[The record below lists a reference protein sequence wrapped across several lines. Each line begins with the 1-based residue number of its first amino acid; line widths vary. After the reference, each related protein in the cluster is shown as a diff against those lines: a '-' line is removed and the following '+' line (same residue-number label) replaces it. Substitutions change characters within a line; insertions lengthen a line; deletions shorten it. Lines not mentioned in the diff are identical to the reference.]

1 MKLLYLDMGL
11 IMKKNTLTVLILS
24 ALALGQSLT
33 VQAHATTQLNVW
45 EDIKKSVG
53 IQDAI
58 KDFEKE
64 NDVKVNVQEMPFAQQ
79 LEKLRLD
86 GPAGIGPDV
95 LVIPND
101 QVGGA
106 VVQGLLT
113 PLNLDKEQVDAFTP
127 ASINAFRMDN
137 ALYGV
142 PKAVE
147 TLVLIYNKDLIDK
160 PLDSLQAWL
169 DYSKTQR
176 AENKYGLLAK
186 FDQIYYSW
194 GAIGPMGGYLFGKND
209 KGGYNPTDIGL
220 SQPGAVA
227 AVTFLKKFYSEGVF
241 PSGILGDN
249 GLNAID
255 SLFTEKK
262 AAAVINGPWAFQP
275 YEAAG
280 INYGVAPL
288 PALPDGKPMSS
299 FLGVKGY
306 VVSTWSK
313 DKAMAQ
319 KFIEFINQPKY
330 VKIRYIS
337 TREIPA
343 QKAMIDDPMI
353 KNDEKASAV
362 AVQAARA
369 TAMPGIPE
377 MGEVWGPANAALEL
391 SLTGKQEPK
400 AALDGAAKQIHMQV
414 EAMQASNQ

>member
-1 MKLLYLDMGL
+1 
-11 IMKKNTLTVLILS
+11 MKKNILAALILS
-24 ALALGQSLT
+24 GLAVGQIMSLS
-33 VQAHATTQLNVW
+33 AHAAQQLNVW

-53 IQDAI
+53 IKDAI
-58 KDFEKE
+58 SDFEKQY
-64 NDVKVNVQEMPFAQQ
+64 NVKVNVQEMPYAQQ

-101 QVGGA
+101 QLGGA
-106 VVQGLLT
+106 VVQGLLA
-113 PLNLDKEQVDAFTP
+113 PLDVEKTKMDGFTP
-127 ASINAFRMDN
+127 AAVKAFRMDN
-137 ALYGV
+137 TLYGV

-147 TLVLIYNKDLIDK
+147 TLVLIYNKDLIEH
-160 PLDSLQAWL
+160 PLSNLQEWY
-169 DYSKTQR
+169 DFSKKQR
-176 AENKYGLLAK
+176 EQDKYGLLAK

-194 GAIGPMGGYLFGKND
+194 GVIAPMGGYIFGDNG
-209 KGGYNPTDIGL
+209 KGGLNPQDVGL
-220 SQPGAVA
+220 NKPGVVE
-227 AVTFLKKFYSEGVF
+227 AVTFLKKFYADGVF
-241 PSGILGDN
+241 PAGIIGDN

-288 PALPDGKPMSS
+288 PNLPDGKPMGS

-313 DKAMAQ
+313 DKQLAQ
-319 KFIEFINQPKY
+319 RFIEFINQPQY
-330 VKIRYIS
+330 VKARYIA
-337 TREIPA
+337 TREIPPLT
-343 QKAMIDDPMI
+343 AMMNDPLI
-353 KNDEKASAV
+353 KNDEKANAV
-362 AVQAARA
+362 AVQSTRAA
-369 TAMPGIPE
+369 AMPGIPE

-391 SLTGKQEPK
+391 SLTGKQAPK
-400 AALDGAAKQIHMQV
+400 DALDNAEKQINMQI

>member
-1 MKLLYLDMGL
+1 
-11 IMKKNTLTVLILS
+11 MKKNTLAALILTT
-24 ALALGQSLT
+24 LAAGQLASL
-33 VQAHATTQLNVW
+33 QAHAAGQLNVW
-45 EDIKKSVG
+45 EDIKKSAG
-53 IQDAI
+53 IKTAVS
-58 KDFEKE
+58 DFEKQY
-64 NDVKVNVQEMPFAQQ
+64 NVKVNLQEMPYAQQ

-101 QVGGA
+101 QLGGA
-106 VVQGLLT
+106 VVQGLLS
-113 PLNLDKEQVDAFTP
+113 PLSVDQAKQDAFTP

-137 ALYGV
+137 ALYGI

-176 AENKYGLLAK
+176 EQNKYGLLFA
-186 FDQIYYSW
+186 
-194 GAIGPMGGYLFGKND
+194 KND
-209 KGGYNPTDIGL
+209 SGGFNPQQVGL
-220 SQPGAVA
+220 NTPGAVE
-227 AVTFLKKFYSEGVF
+227 AVTFLKKFYAEKVF
-241 PSGILGDN
+241 PAGILGDN

-288 PALPDGKPMSS
+288 PTLPDGKPMSS

-313 DKAMAQ
+313 DKALAQ
-319 KFIEFINQPKY
+319 QFIEFINQPQY
-330 VKIRYIS
+330 VKARYVA
-337 TREIPA
+337 TGEIPPL
-343 QKAMIDDPMI
+343 KAMIDDPVI
-353 KNDEKASAV
+353 KNDQKASAV
-362 AVQAARA
+362 AIQSARA
-369 TAMPGIPE
+369 VAMPGIPE

-391 SLTGKQEPK
+391 SLTGKQAPQ
-400 AALDGAAKQIHMQV
+400 AALDNAVKQITMQI
-414 EAMQASNQ
+414 EAMQANNQ

>member
-1 MKLLYLDMGL
+1 
-11 IMKKNTLTVLILS
+11 MKKNTLAALILTT
-24 ALALGQSLT
+24 LAAGQLVSL
-33 VQAHATTQLNVW
+33 QAHAAGQLNVW
-45 EDIKKSVG
+45 EDIKKSDG
-53 IQDAI
+53 IKAAVN
-58 KDFEKE
+58 DFEKQF
-64 NDVKVNVQEMPFAQQ
+64 NVKVKVQEMQYAQK

-86 GPAGIGPDV
+86 GQDGIGMEE
-95 LVIPND
+95 LVIYND
-101 QVGGA
+101 QLGGA
-106 VVQGLLT
+106 VVQGLLS
-113 PLNLDKEQVDAFTP
+113 PLTLDQAKQEAFTP
-127 ASINAFRMDN
+127 ASINAFHMDN
-137 ALYGV
+137 VLYGV

-160 PLDSLQAWL
+160 PLDSLQAWF
-169 DYSKTQR
+169 DYSKKQR
-176 AENKYGLLAK
+176 EEGKYGLLAK

-194 GAIGPMGGYLFGKND
+194 GAIGPMGGYIFGKND
-209 KGGYNPTDIGL
+209 KGGFNPQDVGL
-220 SQPGAVA
+220 NKPGAVE
-227 AVTFLKKFYSEGVF
+227 AVTFLKKFYTDKVF
-241 PSGILGDN
+241 PAGILGDN

-280 INYGVAPL
+280 IHYGVAPL
-288 PALPDGKPMSS
+288 PTLPDGKPMSS

-313 DKAMAQ
+313 DKALAQ
-319 KFIEFINQPKY
+319 QFIEFINQPQY
-330 VKIRYIS
+330 VKARYVA
-337 TREIPA
+337 TGEIPPL
-343 QKAMIDDPMI
+343 KAMIDDPLI

-362 AVQAARA
+362 AVQSARA

-400 AALDGAAKQIHMQV
+400 AALDNAEKQIKMQI

>member
-1 MKLLYLDMGL
+1 
-11 IMKKNTLTVLILS
+11 MKKNTIAALVLTTLAAGQLI
-24 ALALGQSLT
+24 SL
-33 VQAHATTQLNVW
+33 QAHAATQLNVW
-45 EDIKKSVG
+45 EDIKKSAG
-53 IQDAI
+53 IKDAI
-58 KDFEKE
+58 ADFEKQY
-64 NDVKVNVQEMPFAQQ
+64 DVKVNVQEMPYAQQ

-101 QVGGA
+101 QLGGA
-106 VVQGLLT
+106 VVQGLLS
-113 PLNLDKEQVDAFTP
+113 PLKLDQKQIDEFTP

-160 PLDSLQAWL
+160 PLASLPEWY

-176 AENKYGLLAK
+176 AQNKYGLLAK

-194 GAIGPMGGYLFGKND
+194 GAIGPMGGYIFGDNG
-209 KGGYNPTDIGL
+209 KGGYNAEDVGL
-220 SQPGAVA
+220 NKPGAVE
-227 AVTFLKKFYSEGVF
+227 AVTYLKKFYADGVF
-241 PSGILGDN
+241 PAGIIGDN

-288 PALPDGKPMSS
+288 PNLPDGKPMSS

-313 DKAMAQ
+313 DKEMAQ
-319 KFIEFINQPKY
+319 KFIAFINQPQY
-330 VKIRYIS
+330 VKTRYIA
-337 TREIPA
+337 TREIPP
-343 QKAMIDDPMI
+343 QKAMIDDPII

-377 MGEVWGPANAALEL
+377 MGEVGGPANAALEL

-400 AALDGAAKQIHMQV
+400 AALDNAEKQVKMQI

>member
-1 MKLLYLDMGL
+1 
-11 IMKKNTLTVLILS
+11 MKKNRLS
-24 ALALGQSLT
+24 ALILCTLATGSLLSL
-33 VQAHATTQLNVW
+33 QAHAAQQLNVW
-45 EDIKKSVG
+45 EDIKKSAG
-53 IQDAI
+53 IKDAI
-58 KDFEKE
+58 AAFEKQY
-64 NDVKVNVQEMPFAQQ
+64 DVKVNVQEMPYAQQ

-101 QVGGA
+101 QLGGA
-106 VVQGLLT
+106 VVQGLLA
-113 PLNLDKEQVDAFTP
+113 PLNLEGMATEQYTP
-127 ASINAFRMDN
+127 ASINAFKMDN

-147 TLVLIYNKDLIDK
+147 TLVLIYNKERVDK
-160 PLDSLQAWL
+160 PFATLQEWY
-169 DYSKTQR
+169 DFSKQQR
-176 AENKYGLLAK
+176 AKNQYGLLAK

-194 GAIGPMGGYLFGKND
+194 GAIEPMGGYLFGKND
-209 KGGYNPTDIGL
+209 KGGYNTADIGL
-220 SQPGAVA
+220 NKPGAVD
-227 AVTFLKKFYSEGVF
+227 AVTYLKKFYADDIF
-241 PSGILGDN
+241 PAGILGDN

-280 INYGVAPL
+280 VNYGVAPL
-288 PALPDGKPMSS
+288 PTLPDGKPMSS

-306 VVSTWSK
+306 VVSTWSQ
-313 DKAMAQ
+313 DKALAQ
-319 KFIEFINQPKY
+319 KFIAFINQPQY
-330 VKIRYIS
+330 VKTRYIA
-337 TREIPA
+337 TREIPPLT
-343 QKAMIDDPMI
+343 AMIDDPVI

-369 TAMPGIPE
+369 SAMPGIPE

-391 SLTGKQEPK
+391 SLTGKQAPK
-400 AALDGAAKQIHMQV
+400 AALDGAEKQVQMQI

>member
-1 MKLLYLDMGL
+1 
-11 IMKKNTLTVLILS
+11 MKKNILAALILS
-24 ALALGQSLT
+24 AIAT
-33 VQAHATTQLNVW
+33 VQVHAAQQLNVW
-45 EDIKKSVG
+45 EDIKKSSG
-53 IQDAI
+53 IKDAVS
-58 KDFEKE
+58 DFEKQY
-64 NDVKVNVQEMPFAQQ
+64 DVKVNVQEMPYAQQ

-101 QVGGA
+101 QLGGA

-113 PLNLDKEQVDAFTP
+113 PLNMAAGATEQYTP
-127 ASINAFRMDN
+127 ASINAFKMDN
-137 ALYGV
+137 VLYGV

-160 PLDSLQAWL
+160 PLDSLQAWY
-169 DYSKTQR
+169 DFSKQQR
-176 AENKYGLLAK
+176 AKDQYGLLAK

-194 GAIGPMGGYLFGKND
+194 GAIEPMGGYIFGKND
-209 KGGYNPTDIGL
+209 KGGYNPQDVGL
-220 SQPGAVA
+220 NKPGAVE
-227 AVTFLKKFYSEGVF
+227 AVTFLKKFYADNVF
-241 PSGILGDN
+241 PAGIIGDN

-275 YEAAG
+275 YEASG

-288 PALPDGKPMSS
+288 PTLPDGKPMSS

-313 DKAMAQ
+313 DKALAQ
-319 KFIEFINQPKY
+319 KFIEFINQPQY
-330 VKIRYIS
+330 VKTRYVA
-337 TREIPA
+337 TREIPPLT
-343 QKAMIDDPMI
+343 AMIDDPLI

-369 TAMPGIPE
+369 SAMPGIPE

-391 SLTGKQEPK
+391 SLTSKQDPK
-400 AALDGAAKQIHMQV
+400 AALDGAEKQVQMQI

>member
-1 MKLLYLDMGL
+1 
-11 IMKKNTLTVLILS
+11 MKKRTLTALILS
-24 ALALGQSLT
+24 ALAAGQLISLS
-33 VQAHATTQLNVW
+33 AHAATKQLNVW

-53 IQDAI
+53 IQDAV
-58 KDFEKE
+58 KDFEQKY
-64 NDVKVNVQEMPFAQQ
+64 DVKVNVQEMPYAQQ

-101 QVGGA
+101 QLGGA

-113 PLNLDKEQVDAFTP
+113 PLNLDKEKVDAFTP
-127 ASINAFRMDN
+127 ASINAFRLDN
-137 ALYGV
+137 TLYGV

-147 TLVLIYNKDLIDK
+147 TLVLIYNKDLLDK
-160 PLDSLQAWL
+160 PLQSLPEWL
-169 DYSKTQR
+169 DYSKKQR
-176 AENKYGLLAK
+176 EQNKYGLLAK

-209 KGGYNPTDIGL
+209 KGGFNPKDIGL
-220 SQPGAVA
+220 NKPGAVE

-280 INYGVAPL
+280 VNYGVAPL
-288 PALPDGKPMSS
+288 PNLPDGKPMSS

-313 DKAMAQ
+313 DKQLAQ
-319 KFIEFINQPKY
+319 QFLEFINQPQY
-330 VKIRYIS
+330 VKTRYIA

-391 SLTGKQEPK
+391 SLTGKQEPQ
-400 AALDGAAKQIHMQV
+400 AALDAATKQIHMQV

>member
-1 MKLLYLDMGL
+1 
-11 IMKKNTLTVLILS
+11 MKKRTLTALILS
-24 ALALGQSLT
+24 ALAAGQLVSLS
-33 VQAHATTQLNVW
+33 AHAATKQLNVW

-53 IQDAI
+53 IQDAV
-58 KDFEKE
+58 KDFEQKY
-64 NDVKVNVQEMPFAQQ
+64 DVKVNVQEMPYAQQ

-101 QVGGA
+101 QLGGA
-106 VVQGLLT
+106 VVQGLLA
-113 PLNLDKEQVDAFTP
+113 PLNLDKEKVDAFTP
-127 ASINAFRMDN
+127 ASINAFRLDN
-137 ALYGV
+137 TLYGV

-160 PLDSLQAWL
+160 PLQSLPEWL
-169 DYSKTQR
+169 DYSKKQR
-176 AENKYGLLAK
+176 EQNKYGLLAK

-209 KGGYNPTDIGL
+209 KGGFNPKDIGL
-220 SQPGAVA
+220 NKPGAVE

-280 INYGVAPL
+280 VNYGVVPL
-288 PALPDGKPMSS
+288 PNLPDGKPMSS

-313 DKAMAQ
+313 DKQLAHQ
-319 KFIEFINQPKY
+319 FLEFINQPQY
-330 VKIRYIS
+330 VKTRYIA

-391 SLTGKQEPK
+391 SLTGKQEPQ
-400 AALDGAAKQIHMQV
+400 AALDAATKQIHMQV

>member
-1 MKLLYLDMGL
+1 
-11 IMKKNTLTVLILS
+11 MKKNILAALILS
-24 ALALGQSLT
+24 TLAIGQ
-33 VQAHATTQLNVW
+33 VQAAGQLNVW
-45 EDIKKSVG
+45 EDIKKSAG
-53 IQDAI
+53 IKDAI
-58 KDFEKE
+58 SDFEKQY
-64 NDVKVNVQEMPFAQQ
+64 NVKVNVQEMPYAQQ

-101 QVGGA
+101 QLGGA

-113 PLNLDKEQVDAFTP
+113 PLDLSAEKADAFTP
-127 ASINAFRMDN
+127 SSINAFRMDN
-137 ALYGV
+137 VLYGV

-160 PLDSLQAWL
+160 PLDSLQAWY

-194 GAIGPMGGYLFGKND
+194 GVIGPMGGYIFGKND
-209 KGGYNPTDIGL
+209 KGGFNPLDVGINK
-220 SQPGAVA
+220 PGAVE
-227 AVTFLKKFYSEGVF
+227 AVTFLKKFYADGVF
-241 PSGILGDN
+241 PTGIIGDN

-280 INYGVAPL
+280 INYGVVPL
-288 PALPDGKPMSS
+288 PNLPDGKPMSS

-313 DKAMAQ
+313 DKALAQ
-319 KFIEFINQPKY
+319 QFIDFINQPQY
-330 VKIRYIS
+330 VKTRYVA

-343 QKAMIDDPMI
+343 QKAMIDDPLI

-369 TAMPGIPE
+369 TAMPGIAE
-377 MGEVWGPANAALEL
+377 MGEVWGPSNAALEL
-391 SLTGKQEPK
+391 SLTGKQDPK
-400 AALDGAAKQIHMQV
+400 AALDGAEKQIKMQI

>member
-1 MKLLYLDMGL
+1 
-11 IMKKNTLTVLILS
+11 MKKNILVALILS
-24 ALALGQSLT
+24 AIAT
-33 VQAHATTQLNVW
+33 VQVHAAQQLNVW
-45 EDIKKSVG
+45 EDIKKSSG
-53 IQDAI
+53 IKDAVS
-58 KDFEKE
+58 DFEKQY
-64 NDVKVNVQEMPFAQQ
+64 DVKVNVQEMPYAQQ

-101 QVGGA
+101 QLGGA

-113 PLNLDKEQVDAFTP
+113 PLNMAAGATEQYTP
-127 ASINAFRMDN
+127 ASINAFKMDN
-137 ALYGV
+137 VLYGV

-160 PLDSLQAWL
+160 PLDSLQAWY
-169 DYSKTQR
+169 DFSKQQR
-176 AENKYGLLAK
+176 AKDQYGLLAK

-194 GAIGPMGGYLFGKND
+194 GAIEPMGGYIFGKND
-209 KGGYNPTDIGL
+209 KGGYNPQDVGL
-220 SQPGAVA
+220 NKPGAVE
-227 AVTFLKKFYSEGVF
+227 AVTFLKKFYADNVF
-241 PSGILGDN
+241 PAGIIGDN

-288 PALPDGKPMSS
+288 PTLPDGKPMSS

-313 DKAMAQ
+313 DKALAQ
-319 KFIEFINQPKY
+319 KFIEFINQPQY
-330 VKIRYIS
+330 VKTRYVA
-337 TREIPA
+337 TREIPPLT
-343 QKAMIDDPMI
+343 AMIDDPLI

-369 TAMPGIPE
+369 SAMPGIPE

-391 SLTGKQEPK
+391 SLTGKQDPK
-400 AALDGAAKQIHMQV
+400 AALDGAEKQVQMQI

>member
-1 MKLLYLDMGL
+1 
-11 IMKKNTLTVLILS
+11 MKKRTLTALILS
-24 ALALGQSLT
+24 ALAAGQLISLS
-33 VQAHATTQLNVW
+33 AHAATKQLNVW

-53 IQDAI
+53 IQDAV
-58 KDFEKE
+58 KDFEQKY
-64 NDVKVNVQEMPFAQQ
+64 DVKVNVQEMPYAQQ

-101 QVGGA
+101 QLGGA
-106 VVQGLLT
+106 VVQGLLA
-113 PLNLDKEQVDAFTP
+113 PLNLDKEKVDAFTP
-127 ASINAFRMDN
+127 ASISAFRLDN
-137 ALYGV
+137 TLYGV

-160 PLDSLQAWL
+160 PLQSLPEWL
-169 DYSKTQR
+169 DYSKKQR
-176 AENKYGLLAK
+176 EQNKYGLLAK

-209 KGGYNPTDIGL
+209 KGGFNPKDIGL
-220 SQPGAVA
+220 NKPGAVE

-280 INYGVAPL
+280 VNYGVVPL
-288 PALPDGKPMSS
+288 PNLPDGKPMSS

-313 DKAMAQ
+313 DKQLAQ
-319 KFIEFINQPKY
+319 QFLEFINQPQY
-330 VKIRYIS
+330 VKTRYIA

-391 SLTGKQEPK
+391 SLTGKQEPQ
-400 AALDGAAKQIHMQV
+400 AALDAATKQIHMQV

>member
-1 MKLLYLDMGL
+1 
-11 IMKKNTLTVLILS
+11 MKKNILAALILS
-24 ALALGQSLT
+24 ALAT
-33 VQAHATTQLNVW
+33 VQVHAAQQLNVW
-45 EDIKKSVG
+45 EDIKKSSG
-53 IQDAI
+53 IKDAVS
-58 KDFEKE
+58 DFEKQY
-64 NDVKVNVQEMPFAQQ
+64 DVKVNVQEMPYAQQ

-101 QVGGA
+101 QLGGA

-113 PLNLDKEQVDAFTP
+113 PLNMAAGATEQYTP
-127 ASINAFRMDN
+127 ASINAFKMDN
-137 ALYGV
+137 VLYGV

-160 PLDSLQAWL
+160 PLDSLQAWY
-169 DYSKTQR
+169 DFSKQQR
-176 AENKYGLLAK
+176 AKDQYGLLAK

-194 GAIGPMGGYLFGKND
+194 GAIEPMGGYIFGKND
-209 KGGYNPTDIGL
+209 KGGYNPQDVGL
-220 SQPGAVA
+220 NKPGAVE
-227 AVTFLKKFYSEGVF
+227 AVTFLKKFYADNVF
-241 PSGILGDN
+241 PAGIIGDN

-280 INYGVAPL
+280 INYGVSPL
-288 PALPDGKPMSS
+288 PTLPDGKPMSS

-313 DKAMAQ
+313 DKALAQ
-319 KFIEFINQPKY
+319 KFIEFINQPQY
-330 VKIRYIS
+330 VKTRYVA
-337 TREIPA
+337 TREIPPLT
-343 QKAMIDDPMI
+343 AMIDDPLI

-369 TAMPGIPE
+369 SAMPGIPE

-391 SLTGKQEPK
+391 SLTGKQDPK
-400 AALDGAAKQIHMQV
+400 AALDGAEKQVQMQI

>member
-1 MKLLYLDMGL
+1 
-11 IMKKNTLTVLILS
+11 MKKNILAALILS
-24 ALALGQSLT
+24 AIAT
-33 VQAHATTQLNVW
+33 VQVHAAQQLNVW
-45 EDIKKSVG
+45 EDIKKSSG
-53 IQDAI
+53 IKDAVS
-58 KDFEKE
+58 DFEKQY
-64 NDVKVNVQEMPFAQQ
+64 DVKVNVQEMPYAQQ

-101 QVGGA
+101 QLGGA

-113 PLNLDKEQVDAFTP
+113 PLNMAAGATEQYTP
-127 ASINAFRMDN
+127 ASINAFKMDN
-137 ALYGV
+137 VLYGV

-160 PLDSLQAWL
+160 PLDSLQAWY
-169 DYSKTQR
+169 DFSKQQR
-176 AENKYGLLAK
+176 AKDQYGLLAK

-194 GAIGPMGGYLFGKND
+194 GAIEPMGGYIFGKND
-209 KGGYNPTDIGL
+209 KGGYNPQDVGL
-220 SQPGAVA
+220 NKPGAVE
-227 AVTFLKKFYSEGVF
+227 AVTFLKKFYADNVF
-241 PSGILGDN
+241 PAGIIGDN

-288 PALPDGKPMSS
+288 PTLSDGKPMSS

-313 DKAMAQ
+313 DKALAQ
-319 KFIEFINQPKY
+319 KFIEFINQPQY
-330 VKIRYIS
+330 VKTRYVA
-337 TREIPA
+337 TREIPPLT
-343 QKAMIDDPMI
+343 AMIDDPLI

-369 TAMPGIPE
+369 SAMPGIPE

-391 SLTGKQEPK
+391 SLTGKQDPK
-400 AALDGAAKQIHMQV
+400 AALDGAEKQVQMQI

>member
-1 MKLLYLDMGL
+1 
-11 IMKKNTLTVLILS
+11 MKKNILAALILS
-24 ALALGQSLT
+24 TLAIGQ
-33 VQAHATTQLNVW
+33 VQAAGQLNVW
-45 EDIKKSVG
+45 EDIKKSAG
-53 IQDAI
+53 IKDAI
-58 KDFEKE
+58 SDFEKQY
-64 NDVKVNVQEMPFAQQ
+64 NVKVNVQEMPYAQQ

-101 QVGGA
+101 QLGGA
-106 VVQGLLT
+106 VVQGLLS
-113 PLNLDKEQVDAFTP
+113 PLDLSAEKADAFTP
-127 ASINAFRMDN
+127 SSINAFRMDN
-137 ALYGV
+137 VLYGV

-147 TLVLIYNKDLIDK
+147 TLVLIYNKDLIAK
-160 PLDSLQAWL
+160 PLDSLQAWY

-194 GAIGPMGGYLFGKND
+194 GVIGPMGGYIFGKND
-209 KGGYNPTDIGL
+209 KGGFNPLDVGINK
-220 SQPGAVA
+220 PGAVE
-227 AVTFLKKFYSEGVF
+227 AVTFLKKFYADGVF
-241 PSGILGDN
+241 PTGIIGDN

-288 PALPDGKPMSS
+288 PNLPDGKPMSS

-313 DKAMAQ
+313 DKALAQ
-319 KFIEFINQPKY
+319 QFIEFINQPQY
-330 VKIRYIS
+330 VKTRYIA

-343 QKAMIDDPMI
+343 QKAMIDDPVI

-391 SLTGKQEPK
+391 SLTGKQAPQ
-400 AALDGAAKQIHMQV
+400 AALDAAAKQIQMQV